1 VEIQRAY
8 RARLKVAG
16 KAVRLVDAGFDPATP
31 ATLIAEFRDQL
42 HNTLAKLELREQAV
56 ARLEARNRFLESEL
70 VRLEREAT
78 QAAKDRIIA
87 RREAA
92 AFLQAPGRG
101 RRPRGNWSEETMP
114 SRRARLLAALALHPE
129 GLVVD
134 ILLAGISAPEE
145 RRPML
150 TALRRLE
157 GAGLVVRLGPCRH
170 HYIAGVLVRLAAQ
183 PAREAAAESDRPQFE
198 IGADCGIIGPDLT
211 YFKIRQRHR
220 RARR

>member
-1 VEIQRAY
+1 
-8 RARLKVAG
+8 
-16 KAVRLVDAGFDPATP
+16 
-31 ATLIAEFRDQL
+31 
-42 HNTLAKLELREQAV
+42 
-56 ARLEARNRFLESEL
+56 
-70 VRLEREAT
+70 
-78 QAAKDRIIA
+78 
-87 RREAA
+87 
-92 AFLQAPGRG
+92 
-101 RRPRGNWSEETMP
+101 MP

-183 PAREAAAESDRPQFE
+183 PAREAAAESDRPRSRSAPTVGLLVP
-198 IGADCGIIGPDLT
+198 I
-211 YFKIRQRHR
+211 
-220 RARR
+220 

>member
-1 VEIQRAY
+1 MAKKPAPSPAVPVAPPVKRRGRPPRPGGPTPQVEIQRAY

-101 RRPRGNWSEETMP
+101 RRPRGN
-114 SRRARLLAALALHPE
+114 
-129 GLVVD
+129 
-134 ILLAGISAPEE
+134 
-145 RRPML
+145 
-150 TALRRLE
+150 
-157 GAGLVVRLGPCRH
+157 
-170 HYIAGVLVRLAAQ
+170 
-183 PAREAAAESDRPQFE
+183 
-198 IGADCGIIGPDLT
+198 
-211 YFKIRQRHR
+211 
-220 RARR
+220 